1 MKKFFYILCIAGI
14 FSSCDNDE
22 STAIVDQE
30 LQPEKIS
37 AFIAS
42 FPKSY
47 SSIDPRLTYKF
58 SYENGLLKKASGK
71 IMSPTPGITT
81 FMTDPYSLFSYN
93 NDKVSIQH
101 SEMETNGAVKEVC
114 TMENGKLK
122 SRYLY
127 NGIDVLFSEKTYSYQ
142 TDKIAVYEKQY
153 TWEYFTTYFFDSN
166 QNLIKSEKLEKSGGI
181 DSKLTTTFYSNF
193 DTAKNP
199 FKKLYLCNDNFYEKS
214 LSKNNYRTVD
224 YTVQDLQNPQ
234 FPPGSG
240 HSDWTYFYDSD
251 GQVILTWQ

>member
-1 MKKFFYILCIAGI
+1 MKKLFYILCIVGI
-14 FSSCDNDE
+14 FSSCNNDE
-22 STAIVDQE
+22 NIIVTDQD

-47 SSIDPRLTYKF
+47 SSIDPHLNYEF

-71 IMSPTPGITT
+71 VVTPTPGVTIFIT
-81 FMTDPYSLFSYN
+81 DQYSSFSYT

-101 SEMETNGAVKEVC
+101 SEMADNGAKKEIC
-114 TMENGKLK
+114 NMENGKLK

-127 NGIDVLFSEKTYSYQ
+127 DVSDFLFSEKTYSYQ
-142 TDKIAVYEKQY
+142 TDKIVVHEKKY

-166 QNLIKSEKLEKSGGI
+166 QNLIKSEKLEKAEGV

-214 LSKNNYRTVD
+214 LSKNNYRKIN

-240 HSDWTYFYDSD
+240 HSEWTYFYDSN

>member
-22 STAIVDQE
+22 SAAIVDQE

-47 SSIDPRLTYKF
+47 SSIDPHLNYEF

-71 IMSPTPGITT
+71 IMSPAPGITT

-93 NDKVSIQH
+93 NDKISIQH
-101 SEMETNGAVKEVC
+101 SEIAGNGAKKEICNV
-114 TMENGKLK
+114 ENGKLK

-127 NGIDVLFSEKTYSYQ
+127 DSSDSQFSEIIYTYQ
-142 TDKIAVYEKQY
+142 ADKIIVHEKKY

-199 FKKLYLCNDNFYEKS
+199 FKKLYVCNDNFYEKS
-214 LSKNNYRTVD
+214 LSKNNYRKID

-234 FPPGSG
+234 FLPGSG
-240 HSDWTYFYDSD
+240 HSEWTYSYGSD
-251 GQVILTWQ
+251 GQIILTL